1 MGNIRNTRLPR
12 PTTAQ
17 LARAAINRDSRR
29 RIARQIAETTG
40 LVTRYGDV
48 VVGAGE

>member
-17 LARAAINRDSRR
+17 LGFEARR

-40 LVTRYGDV
+40 VIVTFGSAVAAPQVEARG
-48 VVGAGE
+48 